1 MTCPASEAAGSDS
14 ARLCCV
20 SLSSPKSPVTQALG
34 STADLLTAARSGDE
48 QAVRRLV
55 ELYRPLLERWA
66 RGRLP
71 GNARGLVETSDLVQ
85 VAMVRALNRIDQIDA
100 RRPGAFLAYL
110 RRTLLNQLRNEI
122 RNASRRP
129 ASAASM
135 DEEGRESEASLPASP
150 LVVELGSE
158 LIERYDAALSGLPE
172 TQQIAVI
179 LRVEFGCG
187 HGEIAE
193 AIGSPSAN
201 AARMVV
207 SRALVRLAKK
217 MDENTTD

>member
-1 MTCPASEAAGSDS
+1 
-14 ARLCCV
+14 
-20 SLSSPKSPVTQALG
+20 
-34 STADLLTAARSGDE
+34 
-48 QAVRRLV
+48 
-55 ELYRPLLERWA
+55 
-66 RGRLP
+66 
-71 GNARGLVETSDLVQ
+71 
-85 VAMVRALNRIDQIDA
+85 
-100 RRPGAFLAYL
+100 
-110 RRTLLNQLRNEI
+110 
-122 RNASRRP
+122 
-129 ASAASM
+129 M

-150 LVVELGSE
+150 LVVEWGSE
-158 LIERYDAALSGLPE
+158 LIERYDAALSGLLE